1 MILMNR
7 RLLAA
12 GLVLSALPAIA
23 QPAPRPAQAPA
34 PADPVT
40 ALRAL
45 YTKPER
51 ASVNPFLTPRLRR
64 LYTEQQA
71 RGRRA
76 NEVMP
81 GLDFVFACGCQDSD
95 DAYHTRNVYRVVSR
109 DERKAQVAVT
119 LKLFADQPETQV
131 ITFDML
137 NDNGRWLIDDVS
149 GASGDIAWVLSRL
162 LQMRE

>member
-1 MILMNR
+1 MITINR
-7 RLLAA
+7 RLVAA
-12 GLVLSALPAIA
+12 GLMLAAVPAHG

-34 PADPVT
+34 PADPVA
-40 ALRAL
+40 ALRAF
-45 YTKPER
+45 YAKPGR

-71 RGRRA
+71 RSRRA
-76 NEVMP
+76 GEVMS

-95 DAYHTRNVYRVVSR
+95 DDYHTRNVYRVVSR
-109 DERKAQVAVT
+109 DERKAKVAVT

-131 ITFDML
+131 VTFDMAL
-137 NDNGRWLIDDVS
+137 ENGRWLIDDVS
-149 GASGDIAWVLSRL
+149 GASGDIAWVLSQL

>member
-1 MILMNR
+1 MTMMNR
-7 RLLAA
+7 RLVAA
-12 GLVLSALPAIA
+12 GLLLAAVPAHA

-34 PADPVT
+34 PADPVA
-40 ALRAL
+40 ALRAF
-45 YTKPER
+45 YAKPGR

-76 NEVMP
+76 EGVMP

-95 DAYHTRNVYRVVSR
+95 DDYHTRNVYRIVSR

-119 LKLFADQPETQV
+119 LKLFADQQETQV
-131 ITFDML
+131 ITFDMAL
-137 NDNGRWLIDDVS
+137 ENGRWLIDDVS

>member
-1 MILMNR
+1 MTMINR
-7 RLLAA
+7 RLVAA
-12 GLVLSALPAIA
+12 GLLLAAVPAHA

-34 PADPVT
+34 PADPVA
-40 ALRAL
+40 ALRAF
-45 YTKPER
+45 YAKPGR

-71 RGRRA
+71 RSRRA
-76 NEVMP
+76 GEVMP

-95 DAYHTRNVYRVVSR
+95 DDYQTRNVYRVVSR

-119 LKLFADQPETQV
+119 LKLFADQSETQV
-131 ITFDML
+131 VTFDMAL
-137 NDNGRWLIDDVS
+137 ENGRWLIDDVS
-149 GASGDIAWVLSRL
+149 GASGDISWVLSRL

>member
-1 MILMNR
+1 MTMMNR
-7 RLLAA
+7 RLVAA
-12 GLVLSALPAIA
+12 GLLLAAVPAHA

-34 PADPVT
+34 PADPVA
-40 ALRAL
+40 ALRAF
-45 YTKPER
+45 YAKPGR
-51 ASVNPFLTPRLRR
+51 ASVNPFLTPRLHR

-76 NEVMP
+76 EGVMP

-95 DAYHTRNVYRVVSR
+95 DDYHTRNVYRVVSR
-109 DERKAQVAVT
+109 EERKAQVAVT
-119 LKLFADQPETQV
+119 LKLFADQQETQV
-131 ITFDML
+131 ITFDMAL
-137 NDNGRWLIDDVS
+137 ENGRWLIDDVS